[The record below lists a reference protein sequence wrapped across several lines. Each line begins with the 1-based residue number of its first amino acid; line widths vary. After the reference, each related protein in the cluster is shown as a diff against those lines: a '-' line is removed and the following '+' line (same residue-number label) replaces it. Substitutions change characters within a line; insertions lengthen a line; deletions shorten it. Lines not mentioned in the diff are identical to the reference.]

1 MNGGVLVRDARQSYG
16 RPWTRMA
23 TPMEVPLKF
32 TDKEIDY
39 RYEGTFVTAFRGNW
53 HHGGDKS
60 ATKTNANGLSVKPN
74 DIVLMFQGDNQAENL
89 PDDKKIKYPA
99 ENEGGGSGLGA
110 GTLDGESYYV
120 MTPDH
125 LSRRVYLNI
134 WKCGYYNEKTVADE
148 TSVGMPN
155 GATPRPFNI
164 LRFAELYFVAAE
176 AAVKGATTE
185 AGYTARE
192 LMQVIRGRAGK
203 WRLAP
208 YAYKDY
214 GVDLSEGKLYADHSQ
229 EMKDATPQDI
239 TIDYI
244 LDERFREFYGEGLRW
259 FDLVRTQ
266 EWEKMAKTYHICG
279 DGVGSAQQAK
289 TRTIEKHHYL
299 RPIPVGQLDALQMS
313 KEEKQAYQN
322 PGYRE

>member
-1 MNGGVLVRDARQSYG
+1 
-16 RPWTRMA
+16 
-23 TPMEVPLKF
+23 
-32 TDKEIDY
+32 
-39 RYEGTFVTAFRGNW
+39 
-53 HHGGDKS
+53 
-60 ATKTNANGLSVKPN
+60 
-74 DIVLMFQGDNQAENL
+74 
-89 PDDKKIKYPA
+89 
-99 ENEGGGSGLGA
+99 
-110 GTLDGESYYV
+110 

-185 AGYTARE
+185 AGYSARE

-208 YAYKDY
+208 YAFKDY